1 MSDSHT
7 SDRYASLSIF
17 MHWLML
23 ALLAAVYTCIE
34 LSGAFP
40 KNSHG
45 RELLQ
50 HWHFM
55 LGLTVFVLVW
65 LRLASRWFNGVPAI
79 APAPRH
85 WEKQA
90 ADAMHIALY
99 VFMIIMPLL
108 GWLTLSAEGE
118 TIPFFGLH
126 LPALLHANKALARQV
141 REVHGT
147 IGNIGYFL
155 IGLHAAAA
163 LFHHYLRRD
172 NTLVRML
179 PLLKRAG

>member
-1 MSDSHT
+1 
-7 SDRYASLSIF
+7 

-23 ALLAAVYTCIE
+23 LLLAAVYTCIE

-40 KNSHG
+40 KHSHG

-65 LRLASRWFNGVPAI
+65 LRLASRWFNGIPAI
-79 APAPRH
+79 SPAPRH
-85 WEKQA
+85 WEKLA
-90 ADAMHIALY
+90 ADVMHVALY

-108 GWLTLSAEGE
+108 GWSTLSAAGK
-118 TIPFFGLH
+118 TIPFYGLH
-126 LPALLHANKALARQV
+126 LPPLLHPNRQLAHTIG
-141 REVHGT
+141 EIHGT

-163 LFHHYLRRD
+163 LFHHYWRRD
-172 NTLVRML
+172 NTLLRML
-179 PLLKRAG
+179 PLPKRAG

>member
-1 MSDSHT
+1 MSDSKV
-7 SDRYASLSIF
+7 SDRYASLSIA

-23 ALLAAVYTCIE
+23 ILLAAVYTCIE

-40 KNSHG
+40 KHSHG
-45 RELLQ
+45 YTLLR

-65 LRLASRWFNGVPAI
+65 LRLASRWFNKVPPI
-79 APAPRH
+79 VPEPRH
-85 WEKQA
+85 WEQLA
-90 ADAMHIALY
+90 ANIMHVALY

-108 GWLTLSAEGE
+108 GWSTLSAAGK

-126 LPALLHANKALARQV
+126 LPALVHANKSLAHRLGDI
-141 REVHGT
+141 HGT

-155 IGLHAAAA
+155 IGIHAAAA
-163 LFHHYLRRD
+163 LFHHYWRQD
-172 NTLVRML
+172 NTMARML
-179 PLLKRAG
+179 PLIRNAR

>member
-1 MSDSHT
+1 MSSSKV
-7 SDRYASLSIF
+7 SDRYAPLSVA

-23 ALLAAVYTCIE
+23 LLLAAVYTCIE

-79 APAPRH
+79 VPEPGH
-85 WEKQA
+85 WEQLA
-90 ADAMHIALY
+90 ANVMHVALY

-108 GWLTLSAEGE
+108 GWLTVSAAGK
-118 TIPFFGLH
+118 TIPFYGLH
-126 LPALLHANKALARQV
+126 LPALLHANKTLAHQIG
-141 REVHGT
+141 EVHGT

-155 IGLHAAAA
+155 IGLHAAAG
-163 LFHHYLRRD
+163 LFHHYIRHD
-172 NTLVRML
+172 NTLHRML
-179 PLLKRAG
+179 PILKRAG